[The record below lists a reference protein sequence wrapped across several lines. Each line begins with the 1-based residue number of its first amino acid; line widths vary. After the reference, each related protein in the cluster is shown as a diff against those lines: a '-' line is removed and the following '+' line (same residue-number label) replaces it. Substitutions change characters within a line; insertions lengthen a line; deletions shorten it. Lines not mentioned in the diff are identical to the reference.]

1 LGVSSSTSDSG
12 EDKKGE
18 GIGDVRA
25 QLSKY
30 GQQLNSYLR
39 QINANVETYKFSVE
53 KSPEGISVVFSL
65 KATIKGK
72 E

>member
-1 LGVSSSTSDSG
+1 MDSESSSAQG
-12 EDKKGE
+12 KPVGL
-18 GIGDVRA
+18 GDVRE
-25 QLSKY
+25 QFSKY

-39 QINANVETYKFSVE
+39 QINANVETYKFAVE
-53 KSPEGISVVFSL
+53 KAADGISITFAL

>member
-1 LGVSSSTSDSG
+1 MSNNTS
-12 EDKKGE
+12 EPNEAKKEE

-53 KSPEGISVVFSL
+53 KSPDGISIVFSL
-65 KATIKGK
+65 KATIKEK
-72 E
+72 P

>member
-1 LGVSSSTSDSG
+1 MENSERSQDESKSVGV
-12 EDKKGE
+12 
-18 GIGDVRA
+18 GDVRQ

-39 QINANVETYKFSVE
+39 QINANVENYKFSVE
-53 KSPEGISVVFSL
+53 KAPEGISITFSL

-72 E
+72 D